1 MLVGKG
7 SIMAEGRVIRRQLRK
22 ADNCWLVERVPIL
35 DQHTV
40 GDEKFDLARLYRI
53 AQNMNN
59 RTPAAIIIGH
69 TKDGDDSERPV
80 VGYAKNFVVDDG
92 VLCCDMFFYDKET
105 PLKYPRRS
113 AEIWLDYDVI
123 DPIALLGST
132 PPARPLPV
140 LVVDSEDAKGD
151 VSGNEPVKVAYNS
164 LGYRVLKYQ
173 LDLAIDMRE
182 PDMAHDSERDLVKV
196 AIEAITDT
204 PEWQFLSQL
213 FQEWLE
219 IKKLMEQGEQESPP
233 AEGEGTVQPET
244 TEGAEAEGAPAEG
257 APAAEGAEGVST
269 IEQLQQLLSEGEG
282 AEEGEQK
289 EPEKAKESLDG
300 AGAPFAGPVS
310 SPPKHV
316 EVANQTPG
324 RITVKQNSL
333 ESRLAELERQNRM
346 LQRKYKLSL
355 IAAEGYSI
363 DVDGE
368 ADLTKDMDDA
378 TFDRY
383 CRILRNR
390 LPKRLGSATIPVA
403 SSTAI
408 SDKQLDAETVKKI
421 VKYAL
426 DNKVSYDEAKQKIL
440 RGDLG

>member
-1 MLVGKG
+1 
-7 SIMAEGRVIRRQLRK
+7 VIRRQLKK

-69 TKDGDDSERPV
+69 TKDNDDGERPV
-80 VGYAKNFVVDDG
+80 VGYAKNFTVDNG
-92 VLCCDMFFYDKET
+92 VLCCDMFFYDRET

-140 LVVDSEDAKGD
+140 VVVDGEGAGD
-151 VSGNEPVKVAYNS
+151 SDGNRAVKVAYNS
-164 LGYRVLKYQ
+164 LGHRILRYQ
-173 LDLAIDMRE
+173 LDFAIDMGE
-182 PDMAHDSERDLVKV
+182 SDMAHDSERDLVKV
-196 AIEAITDT
+196 ALEAVTDT
-204 PEWQFLSQL
+204 PEWQFLNQL
-213 FQEWLE
+213 YQEWLE
-219 IKKLMEQGEQESPP
+219 IKKLMEKGEEEGQP
-233 AEGEGTVQPET
+233 AEGEAAMPPEAAA
-244 TEGAEAEGAPAEG
+244 GVPSEGAPGEEAAGG
-257 APAAEGAEGVST
+257 AST
-269 IEQLQQLLSEGEG
+269 MEQLQQLLSEGEG
-282 AEEGEQK
+282 SEVEEEK
-289 EPEKAKESLDG
+289 EPEKAKESLDS
-300 AGAPFAGPVS
+300 AGAPFAGPTSVS
-310 SPPKHV
+310 IPSM
-316 EVANQTPG
+316 PG
-324 RITVKQNSL
+324 RIPVKQNSL
-333 ESRLAELERQNRM
+333 EARLAELERQNRM

-355 IAAEGYSI
+355 IAAEGYAV

-368 ADLTKDMDDA
+368 AELTKDMDDA

-383 CRILRNR
+383 CRVLRNR
-390 LPKRLGSATIPVA
+390 LPKRLGGATIPVA

-408 SDKQLDAETVKKI
+408 SDKQLDADIVRKI